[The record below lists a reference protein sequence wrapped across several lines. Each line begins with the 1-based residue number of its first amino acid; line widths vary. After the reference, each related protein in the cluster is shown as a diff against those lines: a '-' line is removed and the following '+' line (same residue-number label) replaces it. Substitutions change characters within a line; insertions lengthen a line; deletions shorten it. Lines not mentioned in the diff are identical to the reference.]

1 GVSGI
6 DSITKD
12 GALSITGTEAGATI
26 EYSTDGGQTWSSSFT
41 PVEGSNTVSVRQTD
55 VAGNTSGATTV
66 SFVLDTQVAA
76 PTVSLTSDTGV
87 SGSDNI
93 TNSGALTIGGTETGA
108 TIEYSIDGGQTW
120 SSSFTPVEGSNTV
133 AVRQTDVA
141 GNTSAATTVS
151 FVLDT
156 QVAAPTVSLTN
167 DTGASGSDSITNSGA
182 LTVGGVET
190 GATVEYSIDGGQT
203 WTDSFSA
210 VEGSNT
216 VSVRQTDVAGNT
228 SGATTLS
235 FVLDTSAPNLTVSI
249 DPITADNTVNAA
261 ERAGDTVTVTGKVT
275 GEVAVDDAVV
285 LTVGSSQ
292 YAGTVIDLGNG
303 ELGFSINVGSGDLA
317 DNISITASVTHTD
330 AAGNTGSA
338 EADRAYAVDTSATAA
353 PTVTIST
360 DANNDGVLNNTE
372 LGNAATI
379 SITIGLP
386 SGAIV
391 GDMLN
396 VNLNGVAQAAIQLT
410 EAQIA
415 AGSVVLQ
422 TARAADG
429 DTITASATLT
439 DAARNTSDKGS
450 DSAVIGN
457 NAPQV
462 TVTASDVTE
471 QNVSTDTVIA
481 TFTASD
487 ADNDSLTFSLLNN
500 ANGYFVIDGNTVKL
514 TQAGVA
520 AINDDTLNLQDLTIS
535 VEASD
540 GTRTGSDSDVSTI
553 TRVNDNAP
561 QVTVTAS
568 PVTEE
573 SVTVGQ
579 TIATFTASDADND
592 SLTFS
597 LLNNANGYFVIDG
610 NTVKLTQA
618 GVEAINDDTLN
629 LQNLTISVEAS
640 DGTRTGSDSD
650 VSTITRVNDN
660 APQVTVTASPVTEES
675 VTVGQTIATFTASD
689 ADNDSLT
696 FSLLNNDNGYFV
708 IDGNTV
714 KLTQAGVA
722 AINDDTLNLQDLT
735 ISVEASDGTRT
746 GSDSDVST
754 ITRVN
759 DNAPQVTVTASDV
772 TEQNVSTDTV
782 IATFTASDADN
793 DSLTFSLLNNANG
806 YFVIDGN
813 TVKLTQAGVAA
824 INDDTL
830 NLQNLTIS
838 VEASDGTRTGSDS
851 DVSTITR
858 VNDNAPQVT
867 VTASPVTE
875 ESVTVGQTIATFT
888 ASDADND
895 SLTFS
900 LLNNDNGYFVIDG
913 NTVKLTQAGVAA
925 INDDTLNLQDLTISV
940 EASDGT
946 RTGSDSDVSTITRV
960 NDNAP
965 QVTDASVSLDEN
977 VAANT
982 AVINVSDSF
991 TNTDLDRDG
1000 DAITYSITGGNSAG
1014 IFVIDAATGA
1024 ITIAAGK
1031 TLDYETA
1038 NEHVLTVTASDGA
1051 LFDTANITVN
1061 VNNLPDTPPVVTA
1074 SSALVSETGLKSAT
1088 DTDTSNVASGKIAI
1102 THDAATV
1109 VTLIPPTTT
1118 GLKSGGTDITW
1129 SLSSDGKTLTGNAGT
1144 DKAIAITIDNQ
1155 GNYSVS
1161 LLKPID
1167 HPDTASADVL
1177 NLSVGVKV
1185 TDAYNNQSTNALTV
1199 QIQDDVPTASPG
1211 GVTIS
1216 IPVSS
1221 INVSGLEAGF
1231 VNPTSTGG
1239 GTSGLTQANTDSDS
1253 YIDKINWGGS
1263 SGSGYTFTDNE
1274 TYRTSGPS
1282 LPNSDF
1288 KVGTLTHNNFPVSS
1302 NDSVLSTVGLRVK
1315 LTVMIDGVPTMI
1327 EHTVNLRHTE
1337 TPNNYNTQ
1345 DPVNDDIIRLDN
1357 STLVK
1362 QFTVGGRT
1370 FEFEIKGFLDP
1381 QTGDVVT
1388 TIYTTENAASAF
1400 DLYAVVKSTDG
1411 LPLNSGDVSA
1421 NAATGADGSVAAT
1434 GSNAVI
1440 EWTGAT
1446 INSDGSSTIS
1456 NDFGTFTG
1464 WPDGRYRFEVSRT
1477 ARDDFNADQVE
1488 NLKFGYVVIDGDG
1501 DRASSEV
1508 TVTLNGEKVVPY
1520 APVVNQDAQ
1529 TTVLSGDAGTESTAS
1544 LGIDAGRDIEGAS
1557 IKFTATDDASLNG
1570 QPVKGNV
1577 LFSGASESVALTSG
1591 GMALV
1596 YRANADGS
1604 LDAVKQGTNDVVF
1617 KVTGDV
1623 AKGTYSVE
1631 MVGTLDQA
1639 TKFSSNTANLSFFQQ
1654 NGLAQASTGTA
1665 DLSVSLSGTGGTPYW
1680 SGDRLGI
1687 DAPGTSSGNE
1697 NREFNYRSNSETLK
1711 INFAV
1716 IEGISVSS
1724 VELGT
1729 RSFNDGEQLQYR
1741 INGGAWQTIESNT
1754 WSPNV
1759 TINSNNAIS
1768 TLELRAGNEGSEFS
1782 IDSARVSYTKII
1794 AADDSSNITLSLG
1807 ATVTDG
1813 SGDKASTDFNV
1824 VIDPDHS
1831 LQGTTGNDSLMGS
1844 DLADTLRG
1852 ESGDDQLNGGT
1863 GNDLLVG
1870 GAGDDIL
1877 IGGLGDDQLT
1887 GGSGADTFTWK
1898 AGDLGKDSILDFNA
1912 SEGDR
1917 IDLSDLLQGENDGNL
1932 LSYLRVDT
1940 TTSTLQIS
1948 TTGVLNDSGS
1958 NADVTIKLENGGA
1971 AVDLSS
1977 YSSNPTDIINSL
1989 VAEHIVKVDH

>member
-1 GVSGI
+1 M
-6 DSITKD
+6 
-12 GALSITGTEAGATI
+12 
-26 EYSTDGGQTWSSSFT
+26 
-41 PVEGSNTVSVRQTD
+41 RQTD

-76 PTVSLTSDTGV
+76 PSVSLTS
-87 SGSDNI
+87 
-93 TNSGALTIGGTETGA
+93 
-108 TIEYSIDGGQTW
+108 
-120 SSSFTPVEGSNTV
+120 
-133 AVRQTDVA
+133 
-141 GNTSAATTVS
+141 
-151 FVLDT
+151 
-156 QVAAPTVSLTN
+156 

-182 LTVGGVET
+182 LTIGGTEA
-190 GATVEYSIDGGQT
+190 GATVEYSTDGGQT

-500 ANGYFVIDGNTVKL
+500 D
-514 TQAGVA
+514 
-520 AINDDTLNLQDLTIS
+520 
-535 VEASD
+535 
-540 GTRTGSDSDVSTI
+540 
-553 TRVNDNAP
+553 
-561 QVTVTAS
+561 
-568 PVTEE
+568 
-573 SVTVGQ
+573 
-579 TIATFTASDADND
+579 
-592 SLTFS
+592 
-597 LLNNANGYFVIDG
+597 NGYFVIDG

-629 LQNLTISVEAS
+629 LQN
-640 DGTRTGSDSD
+640 
-650 VSTITRVNDN
+650 
-660 APQVTVTASPVTEES
+660 
-675 VTVGQTIATFTASD
+675 
-689 ADNDSLT
+689 
-696 FSLLNNDNGYFV
+696 
-708 IDGNTV
+708 
-714 KLTQAGVA
+714 
-722 AINDDTLNLQDLT
+722 
-735 ISVEASDGTRT
+735 
-746 GSDSDVST
+746 
-754 ITRVN
+754 
-759 DNAPQVTVTASDV
+759 
-772 TEQNVSTDTV
+772 
-782 IATFTASDADN
+782 
-793 DSLTFSLLNNANG
+793 
-806 YFVIDGN
+806 
-813 TVKLTQAGVAA
+813 
-824 INDDTL
+824 
-830 NLQNLTIS
+830 
-838 VEASDGTRTGSDS
+838 
-851 DVSTITR
+851 
-858 VNDNAPQVT
+858 
-867 VTASPVTE
+867 
-875 ESVTVGQTIATFT
+875 
-888 ASDADND
+888 
-895 SLTFS
+895 
-900 LLNNDNGYFVIDG
+900 
-913 NTVKLTQAGVAA
+913 
-925 INDDTLNLQDLTISV
+925 LTISV

-1421 NAATGADGSVAAT
+1421 NASTGADGSVAAT

-1529 TTVLSGDAGTESTAS
+1529 TTVLSCDAGTESTAS

-1729 RSFNDGEQLQYR
+1729 KSFNDGEQLQYR
-1741 INGGAWQTIESNT
+1741 INDGAWQTIESNARW

-1759 TINSNNAIS
+1759 TINSNDAIS
-1768 TLELRAGNEGSEFS
+1768 TLELRAGNNDSEFS

-1794 AADDSSNITLSLG
+1794 AADESSNITLSLG

-1940 TTSTLQIS
+1940 TTATLQIS
-1948 TTGVLNDSGS
+1948 TTGVLNDTGS

-1977 YSSNPTDIINSL
+1977 YGSNPTDIINSL
-1989 VAEHIVKVDH
+1989 VADHIVKVDH